1 MPVSPA
7 PMSLAPRPR
16 PRVESLVS
24 QLLRR
29 GQPLRIRA
37 RGGSMIPFLL
47 DGDVVHIQPAAPGD
61 VRVGDVICYEP
72 WPGRLFVH
80 RVVARTADGLVAKG
94 DALTYSET
102 VTDAALLGRVVRVE
116 RDRRT
121 RDLDTPLAR
130 GANRLVA
137 AASPVLSGVLPV
149 ALWLWRRGRAVR
161 RG

>member
-1 MPVSPA
+1 MPLSPA
-7 PMSLAPRPR
+7 LRERAPRPR

-24 QLLRR
+24 HLLRR
-29 GQPLRIRA
+29 GTPLRIRA

-47 DGDVVHIQPAAPGD
+47 DGDVVVIEPAAAAD

-102 VTDAALLGRVVRVE
+102 VPDAALLGRVTGVE
-116 RDRRT
+116 RGARARR
-121 RDLDTPLAR
+121 LDTPLAR
-130 GANRLVA
+130 ALNRTVA
-137 AASPVLSGVLPV
+137 GVSPVLSGVLPV
-149 ALWLWRRGRAVR
+149 ALWAWRRIRTVWRA
-161 RG
+161 